1 MDLQKKLVFH
11 VASVLGALLAFQLL
25 VGFEIGLKTAIFLLV
40 LLAIDLIGDGYT
52 VYSTRR
58 QLHEV
63 TARLQDIA
71 QGEGDLTRRLNV
83 QSNDEAGEVSRGFD
97 RFVVKLEGMV
107 QTLVRSAGGVTQA
120 SKDLSQVMTGSL
132 QSMKGVAAEVAQ
144 VRTAVAETAEHIH
157 GTSAG
162 IQQISGSAQMI
173 ATVSQSAAALSIQA
187 RDSAEKG
194 QTAANE
200 LIQANQELVV
210 ATNDAAGSL
219 AELQQLSGK
228 IEQIV
233 KLISGFAAQTNLLSL
248 NAAIEAARAGEQGRG
263 FAVVAEE
270 VRKLA
275 DGSANAARDIGTI
288 VGQILEKTSDV
299 VAAMDHA
306 QGKVSEGT
314 AKSELIRQGIRGIA
328 GQVEQVGERI
338 EEIAAA
344 TEEQSAAFQE
354 IARTMEKISEN
365 SFNLAQN
372 AEKIDLQVQGQLSN
386 LDTLNQTAGRMERLA
401 DDLGGV
407 AGQFKVSPL
416 AEGHGSKVREDFT
429 SRAASTARSAALQI
443 ASGSVPP
450 KA

>member
-25 VGFEIGLKTAIFLLV
+25 VGFEIGMKTAIFLLV
-40 LLAIDLIGDGYT
+40 LLGIDLIGDSYT
-52 VYSTRR
+52 VYSTRK
-58 QLHEV
+58 QLHELS
-63 TARLQDIA
+63 TRLQDIA
-71 QGEGDLTRRLNV
+71 QGDGDLTRRLNV
-83 QSNDEAGEVSRGFD
+83 QSHDEAGEVSRHFD
-97 RFVVKLEGMV
+97 AFVVKLEGMV

-120 SKDLSQVMTGSL
+120 SKDLSHVMKGSL
-132 QSMKGVAAEVAQ
+132 HSMKGVADEVAQ
-144 VRTAVAETAEHIH
+144 VRGAVAENAEHIH
-157 GTSAG
+157 GSSAG

-173 ATVSQSAAALSIQA
+173 ATVSQSAAALSMQA
-187 RDSAEKG
+187 RDAADKG

-210 ATNDAAGSL
+210 ATNEAAGSL
-219 AELQQLSGK
+219 AELHQLSGK
-228 IEQIV
+228 IEEIV

-288 VGQILEKTSDV
+288 VGQILQKTSDV

-306 QGKVSEGT
+306 QSKVSEGAT
-314 AKSELIRQGIRGIA
+314 KSELIRHGILGMA
-328 GQVEQVGERI
+328 GNVEKVGERI

-344 TEEQSAAFQE
+344 TQEQSAAFQE
-354 IARTMEKISEN
+354 IARTMEKLSEN
-365 SFNLAQN
+365 SFNLAKN
-372 AEKIDLQVQGQLSN
+372 AEKIDLQVQAQLSN
-386 LDTLNQTAGRMERLA
+386 LDKLHQTSGHLEGLA

-407 AGQFKVSPL
+407 ADQFKVTRL
-416 AEGHGSKVREDFT
+416 ADGPGGSVREDLT
-429 SRAASTARSAALQI
+429 SKASSTARSAALQI
-443 ASGSVPP
+443 ASGSVSP

>member
-1 MDLQKKLVFH
+1 MDLQKKLAFH
-11 VASVLGALLAFQLL
+11 VASVLGAMLAFQLL
-25 VGFEIGLKTAIFLLV
+25 VGFEIGLKTAIFLV
-40 LLAIDLIGDGYT
+40 ALLAIDLIGDTYT
-52 VYSTRR
+52 VYSTRK

-63 TARLQDIA
+63 SARLQDIA

-120 SKDLSQVMTGSL
+120 SKDLSHVMTGSL
-132 QSMKGVAAEVAQ
+132 QSMKGVAEEVAQ
-144 VRTAVAETAEHIH
+144 VRGAVAENAEHIH

-173 ATVSQSAAALSIQA
+173 AHASHTAAALSMQA
-187 RDSAEKG
+187 RASAEKG

-200 LIQANQELVV
+200 MIQANQELVV
-210 ATNDAAGSL
+210 ATNQAAGSL
-219 AELQQLSGK
+219 AELHLLSGK
-228 IEQIV
+228 IEEIV

-288 VGQILEKTSDV
+288 VRQILEKTGDV

-314 AKSELIRQGIRGIA
+314 AKSELIRQGIQGMA
-328 GQVEQVGERI
+328 GQVEKVGESI
-338 EEIAAA
+338 EDIAAA
-344 TEEQSAAFQE
+344 TEQQSAAFQE

-365 SFNLAQN
+365 SFNLAKN
-372 AEKIDLQVQGQLSN
+372 AEKIDLQVQDQLSN
-386 LDTLNQTAGRMERLA
+386 LDQLHQTSGHLERLA

-407 AGQFKVSPL
+407 ANQFKVSTFSDGP
-416 AEGHGSKVREDFT
+416 GGTVREDFT
-429 SRAASTARSAALQI
+429 SKAASTARNEALQI
-443 ASGSVPP
+443 ASGRVSP